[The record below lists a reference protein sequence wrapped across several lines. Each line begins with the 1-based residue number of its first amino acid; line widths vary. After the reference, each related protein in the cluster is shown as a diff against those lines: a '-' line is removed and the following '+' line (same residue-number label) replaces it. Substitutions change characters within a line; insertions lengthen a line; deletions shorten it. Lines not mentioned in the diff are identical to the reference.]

1 MRASSTNESNEL
13 HIHIRIVY
21 FSGKEKWVGG
31 GFQDRGSAADLW
43 GSSIVLK
50 IGQDNNGKWVWS
62 AYHNNKKEPLL
73 GHL

>member
-1 MRASSTNESNEL
+1 M
-13 HIHIRIVY
+13 
-21 FSGKEKWVGG
+21 G
-31 GFQDRGSAADLW
+31 GFGFRIEGQRQIYR

-62 AYHNNKKEPLL
+62 AYHNNNFKKEPLF

>member
-1 MRASSTNESNEL
+1 MGGWGDS
-13 HIHIRIVY
+13 V
-21 FSGKEKWVGG
+21 SGSRVSGRSIG
-31 GFQDRGSAADLW
+31 

-62 AYHNNKKEPLL
+62 AYHNNNFKKEPLF